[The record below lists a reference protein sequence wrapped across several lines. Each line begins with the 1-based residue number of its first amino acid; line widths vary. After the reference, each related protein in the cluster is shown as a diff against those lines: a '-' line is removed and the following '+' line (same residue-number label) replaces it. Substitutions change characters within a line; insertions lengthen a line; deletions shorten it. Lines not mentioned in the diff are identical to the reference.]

1 MTETLVVGKNIGAL
15 PDIFDQLVNDNKIL
29 KYRSKNKTT
38 LTEDYLFFLKK
49 IEEEKYINNFSEGD
63 VVEGRVVEINKK
75 DVIIDIDYKDN
86 VFVDLKTI
94 DPDLLESLKIG
105 STIQVMITEISDSP
119 YFIRGSVNEI
129 VKMNV
134 ANKVKEAFTNN
145 EFFFATV
152 TELIP
157 AGFMLN
163 MEVEGII
170 VKAFMPNTLAW
181 VNKLLDI
188 NSLLG
193 KRIEVMIETLE
204 QDKGIYVVSHKKYLE
219 SLIPEQIKKLKAEW
233 VKDKLKPYIGFI
245 TGTTDFGAFV
255 EFFGFLT
262 GMIHRFNVN
271 EDWQGDEKWAT
282 MKPGMGVNFY
292 IKDIIV
298 PKNKI
303 ILTQILRKSLWDSIK
318 VGQVLNGKVI
328 AVKTFGALIQ
338 LDEETNGL
346 IQSNILTKHKIE
358 LKVGDSVEVKV
369 LSLMKDDRKINLGL
383 SKTV

>member
-1 MTETLVVGKNIGAL
+1 MTEELVVGKNIGAL

-29 KYRSKNKTT
+29 KYKSKDPTKT
-38 LTEDYLFFLKK
+38 LNDDYLFFLKK
-49 IEEEKYINNFSEGD
+49 IEESKYLKVLSEGD

-75 DVIIDIDYKDN
+75 DVIIDINYKDN
-86 VFVDLKTI
+86 VFVDVKTL
-94 DPDLLESLKIG
+94 DPELLENLTIG
-105 STIQVMITEISDSP
+105 STIEVMITQISDDP
-119 YFIRGSVNEI
+119 YFIRGSMNEI

-134 ANKVKEAFTNN
+134 SNKVKEAFTENK
-145 EFFFATV
+145 FFYATI

-157 AGFMLN
+157 AGFNLD
-163 MEVEGII
+163 MEVEGLI

-188 NSLLG
+188 NSFMG

-204 QDKGIYVVSHKKYLE
+204 QDKGVYVVSHKKYLE
-219 SLIPEQIKKLKAEW
+219 SLIPDLVKKLKLEW
-233 VKDKLKPYIGFI
+233 LKNKLKPYIGFI
-245 TGTTDFGAFV
+245 TGTTEFGAFV
-255 EFFGFLT
+255 EFYGFLT

-271 EDWQGDEKWAT
+271 EDWQSDEKWAT

-292 IKDIIV
+292 IKDIII

-303 ILTQILRKSLWDSIK
+303 ILTQIIRKSLWDNIK
-318 VGQVLNGKVI
+318 VGQILNGKVI
-328 AVKTFGALIQ
+328 AIKSFGALIQ

-346 IQSNILTKHKIE
+346 IQSNILVKHKVE
-358 LKVGDSVEVKV
+358 LNVGDNVDVKV

-383 SKTV
+383 NK